1 MEAKQ
6 IKVFFSKSEER
17 FNEEGRGR
25 YVAGKVSNTD
35 SESKMH
41 TSSVLLSLVLL
52 EGKCTHIS
60 ALLVS
65 QKDKKKG
72 CKVTLE

>member
-1 MEAKQ
+1 MGR
-6 IKVFFSKSEER
+6 R
-17 FNEEGRGR
+17 FNEEGRGLAR
-25 YVAGKVSNTD
+25 SRGKVSNAD

-60 ALLVS
+60 VLLVS
-65 QKDKKKG
+65 QKEKKG
-72 CKVTLE
+72 AAR